1 MRVSAKAE
9 YACRAVLELTR
20 YHDKAEVIHIS
31 DIAVRQSIPE
41 KYLVQILLQLQRA
54 GLVRSKRGATGGY
67 SLARTPGEISLG
79 DVIRAMD
86 GALIS
91 VESLSGDAEI
101 TDQLS
106 GQHVLKDV
114 WMGVQEKL
122 GEIMDGITFEDIS
135 RQAQK
140 SLSMYYI

>member
-20 YHDKAEVIHIS
+20 YHDKAEVIHIN

-91 VESLSGDAEI
+91 IESLSSDTEMS
-101 TDQLS
+101 DQLS
-106 GQHVLKDV
+106 GQHVLKEV

-122 GEIMDGITFEDIS
+122 GDIMDGITFDDIS
-135 RQAQK
+135 KQAQK

>member
-20 YHDKAEVIHIS
+20 YHNKAEVIHIN

-41 KYLVQILLQLQRA
+41 KYLVQILLQLQRS

-67 SLARTPGEISLG
+67 LLAKAPNEISLG

-91 VESLSGDAEI
+91 IESLSGAPEI
-101 TDQLS
+101 TDNLS
-106 GQHVLKDV
+106 GQHVLKNV
-114 WMGVQEKL
+114 WMEVHDRL
-122 GEIMDGITFEDIS
+122 GEIMDGITFDEIS
-135 RQAQK
+135 KKAQK

>member
-20 YHDKAEVIHIS
+20 YHDKAEVIHIG

-54 GLVRSKRGATGGY
+54 GLVKSKRGATGGY
-67 SLARTPGEISLG
+67 ALARAPGEISLG

-86 GALIS
+86 GALIA
-91 VESLSGDAEI
+91 VESLSGDTDV
-101 TDQLS
+101 TDQMS
-106 GQHVLKDV
+106 GQHVLKNV
-114 WMGVQEKL
+114 WMDVQDRL
-122 GEIMDGITFEDIS
+122 GEIMDGITFEEIS

>member
-1 MRVSAKAE
+1 MRGSAKAE

-20 YHDKAEVIHIS
+20 YHDKVEVIHIS

-67 SLARTPGEISLG
+67 SLARTPGDISLG

-91 VESLSGDAEI
+91 VESLSGDPDVS
-101 TDQLS
+101 DQLS
-106 GQHVLKDV
+106 GQHVLKNV
-114 WMGVQEKL
+114 WMDVQARL

>member
-1 MRVSAKAE
+1 MRVSARAE

-20 YHDKAEVIHIS
+20 HHDKAEVIHIG

-54 GLVRSKRGATGGY
+54 GLVRSKRGAAGGY
-67 SLARTPGEISLG
+67 SLAKAPGEISLG

-86 GALIS
+86 GDLIS
-91 VESLSGDAEI
+91 IESLSGEAEI
-101 TDQLS
+101 SDQLS

-114 WMGVQEKL
+114 WMDVQEKL
-122 GEIMDGITFEDIS
+122 GEIMDGITFDDIS

-140 SLSMYYI
+140 RLSMYYI

>member
-20 YHDKAEVIHIS
+20 YHNKAEVIHIN

-41 KYLVQILLQLQRA
+41 KYLVQILLQLQRS

-67 SLARTPGEISLG
+67 LLAKAPNEISLG

-91 VESLSGDAEI
+91 IESLSGAPEI
-101 TDQLS
+101 TDHLS
-106 GQHVLKDV
+106 GQHVLKNV
-114 WMGVQEKL
+114 WMEVHDRL
-122 GEIMDGITFEDIS
+122 GEIMDGITFDEIS
-135 RQAQK
+135 KKAQK

>member
-20 YHDKAEVIHIS
+20 YNDKAEVIHIS

-67 SLARTPGEISLG
+67 SLARAPAEISLG

-91 VESLSGDAEI
+91 IESLSDGAEM

-106 GQHVLKDV
+106 GQHVLKNV
-114 WMGVQEKL
+114 WMEVQERL
-122 GEIMDGITFEDIS
+122 GDIMDGITFEHIS
-135 RQAQK
+135 KQAQK

>member
-20 YHDKAEVIHIS
+20 YQNKAEVIHIN

-41 KYLVQILLQLQRA
+41 KYLVQILLQLQRS

-67 SLARTPGEISLG
+67 LLAKEPKEISLG

-91 VESLSGDAEI
+91 IESLSDAPEI
-101 TDQLS
+101 TDHLS
-106 GQHVLKDV
+106 GQHVLKNV
-114 WMGVQEKL
+114 WMEVHDRL
-122 GEIMDGITFEDIS
+122 GEIMDGITFDEIS
-135 RQAQK
+135 KQAQK